1 MIKTNKV
8 KLFEEF
14 AAGEVSNPGQNV
26 APLGNTNTSSIPVDK
41 TVKSTGD
48 KVRAEIIA
56 DVDKILTNLETLSK
70 QITETVN
77 KDFFFQENRPL
88 NESLDAIL
96 GWVKKQANFVKGIA
110 LLKGKYKDLL
120 SDANADII
128 AAKEY
133 DAVKKIEASIDK
145 MKRARDEA
153 AGPKK
158 DAIKQKAIATIKA
171 LKEKKSDLSEKFEE
185 VKEQAKQALEEANEK
200 LKKYEE
206 NMPSGSEGDLYAN
219 TKKKIVNETKLE
231 GLREKGR
238 IAKEKGKSDAA
249 KEAADELKKMGAK
262 SKEADE
268 AIKELSKDVDP
279 KLEEDIKKIQTEIDR
294 EKDEDLAPVQ
304 SKIADIK
311 KDLADA
317 NPEQKSKLEAELAAA
332 KQQEDKTQEGI
343 YYLEDYLE
351 ELKAQRAALKGEDY
365 EKKDSKAGSTKDD
378 TEDSGNPLMKDDG
391 KGEEE
396 KPESDAIKKAEVK
409 VASAEKALADD
420 EKELADIPKEVEKVG
435 KDLKK
440 AEEVA
445 NAANPLNPEEIKKA
459 DDQIKK
465 LEDELPG
472 LMDKLNSRVHPDVMS
487 KKLEIAQAKLTR
499 AELGGDDTEI
509 KDAKADV
516 QSAKANYQEA
526 KGNNSQEEVEEAKSS
541 GAEAAAQV
549 AKDEIEELKK
559 KKKELEDR
567 AKELK
572 SEEIPQDEKDL
583 EKAEKELKDAQD
595 KEQLGGT
602 IDDIKKKQK
611 DKLKSTKESKE
622 LTWESLKE
630 DLGINQK
637 IELHESMSIA
647 DKMKIIL
654 SR

>member
-1 MIKTNKV
+1 MAKGKPIKP
-8 KLFEEF
+8 LLMQEAFES
-14 AAGEVSNPGQNV
+14 GMGSISNPDQNTVPATKIDINTV
-26 APLGNTNTSSIPVDK
+26 ATNQTS
-41 TVKSTGD
+41 VKSGD
-48 KVRAEIIA
+48 EVRADILK
-56 DVDKILTNLETLSK
+56 DVDAILTNLDTLSK
-70 QITETVN
+70 RISETVN

-219 TKKKIVNETKLE
+219 TKKKIVNEIKLE

-583 EKAEKELKDAQD
+583 EKAVKDLKAVKKGEFD
-595 KEQLGGT
+595 E
-602 IDDIKKKQK
+602 IKKKQK
-611 DKLKSTKESKE
+611 AKNESKE

>member
-487 KKLEIAQAKLTR
+487 KKLEIVQAKLTR

-583 EKAEKELKDAQD
+583 EKAVKDLKAAKEGEFD
-595 KEQLGGT
+595 E
-602 IDDIKKKQK
+602 IKKKQK
-611 DKLKSTKESKE
+611 AKNESKE

>member
-14 AAGEVSNPGQNV
+14 AAGGVSNPGQNV
-26 APLGNTNTSSIPVDK
+26 APLGNANTSSISVDK

-77 KDFFFQENRPL
+77 KDFFFQENRPI

-96 GWVKKQANFVKGIA
+96 GWVKKQANFVKGLA

-120 SDANADII
+120 SNANADII

-185 VKEQAKQALEEANEK
+185 VKEQAKQALEDANED

-206 NMPSGSEGDLYAN
+206 NMPSGSEGDLYTN

-304 SKIADIK
+304 SKISDIK
-311 KDLADA
+311 KELTDAD
-317 NPEQKSKLEAELAAA
+317 PEQKSKLEAELAAA

-391 KGEEE
+391 KEEP
-396 KPESDAIKKAEVK
+396 KNPEIKKAQDK
-409 VASAEKALADD
+409 LASAQKSLQDD
-420 EKELADIPKEVEKVG
+420 EKELAEIPDAIKKVDGDITKAKETVAASDPPSAEDIEKV
-435 KDLKK
+435 
-440 AEEVA
+440 
-445 NAANPLNPEEIKKA
+445 

-472 LMDKLNSRVHPDVMS
+472 LMDKLNSRTHPDVMS
-487 KKLEIAQAKLTR
+487 KKLEIAQAKLTK
-499 AELGGDDTEI
+499 AELGGDATEI
-509 KDAKADV
+509 EDAKADV
-516 QSAKANYQEA
+516 GSAKSNYQEA
-526 KGNNSQEEVEEAKSS
+526 VGSQEEVEEAKSS
-541 GAEAAAQV
+541 DQEAAVQV
-549 AKDEIEELKK
+549 AKDEIEDLKK
-559 KKKELEDR
+559 KKEDLTDR
-567 AKELK
+567 EDELK
-572 SEEIPQDEKDL
+572 NKEIPQDQKDVDQAAKDL
-583 EKAEKELKDAQD
+583 KAVKNGEFDE
-595 KEQLGGT
+595 
-602 IDDIKKKQK
+602 IKKKQK
-611 DKLKSTKESKE
+611 AKNESKE

-630 DLGINQK
+630 DLGINQE
-637 IELHESMSIA
+637 IELHESMTIA

>member
-249 KEAADELKKMGAK
+249 KEAADELKKRGAK

-311 KDLADA
+311 KNLADA
-317 NPEQKSKLEAELAAA
+317 NPEQKSKLEAELADA

-351 ELKAQRAALKGEDY
+351 ELKAQSAALKGEDY

-499 AELGGDDTEI
+499 AELGGDDAEI

-583 EKAEKELKDAQD
+583 EKAVKDLKAAKEGEFD
-595 KEQLGGT
+595 E
-602 IDDIKKKQK
+602 IKKKQK
-611 DKLKSTKESKE
+611 AKNESKE

>member
-583 EKAEKELKDAQD
+583 EKAVKDLKAAKEGEFD
-595 KEQLGGT
+595 E
-602 IDDIKKKQK
+602 IKKKQK
-611 DKLKSTKESKE
+611 AKNESKE

>member
-14 AAGEVSNPGQNV
+14 AAGGVSNPGQNV
-26 APLGNTNTSSIPVDK
+26 APLGNANTSSISVDK

-77 KDFFFQENRPL
+77 KDFFFQENRPI

-96 GWVKKQANFVKGIA
+96 GWVKKQANFVKGLA

-120 SDANADII
+120 SNANADII

-185 VKEQAKQALEEANEK
+185 VKEQAKQALEDANED

-304 SKIADIK
+304 SKISDIK
-311 KDLADA
+311 KELTDAD
-317 NPEQKSKLEAELAAA
+317 PEQKSKLEAELAAA

-391 KGEEE
+391 KEEP
-396 KPESDAIKKAEVK
+396 KNPEIKKAQDK
-409 VASAEKALADD
+409 LASAQKSLQDD
-420 EKELADIPKEVEKVG
+420 EKELAEIPDAIKKVDGDITKAKETVAASDPPSAEDIEKV
-435 KDLKK
+435 
-440 AEEVA
+440 
-445 NAANPLNPEEIKKA
+445 

-472 LMDKLNSRVHPDVMS
+472 LMDKLNSRTHPDVMS
-487 KKLEIAQAKLTR
+487 KKLEIAQAKLTK
-499 AELGGDDTEI
+499 AELGGDATEI
-509 KDAKADV
+509 EDAKADV
-516 QSAKANYQEA
+516 GSAKSNYQEA
-526 KGNNSQEEVEEAKSS
+526 VGSQEEVEEAKSS
-541 GAEAAAQV
+541 DQEAAVQV
-549 AKDEIEELKK
+549 AKDEIEDLKK
-559 KKKELEDR
+559 KKEDLTDR
-567 AKELK
+567 EDELK
-572 SEEIPQDEKDL
+572 NKEIPQDQKDVDQAAKDL
-583 EKAEKELKDAQD
+583 KAVKNGEFDE
-595 KEQLGGT
+595 
-602 IDDIKKKQK
+602 IKKKQK
-611 DKLKSTKESKE
+611 DKNESKE

-630 DLGINQK
+630 DLGINQE
-637 IELHESMSIA
+637 IELHESMTIA

>member
-96 GWVKKQANFVKGIA
+96 GWVKKQANFVKGLA

-120 SDANADII
+120 SNANADII

-262 SKEADE
+262 SKEADA

-311 KDLADA
+311 KNLADA

-391 KGEEE
+391 KEEE
-396 KPESDAIKKAEVK
+396 PKNPEIKKAQDK
-409 VASAEKALADD
+409 LASAEKALKDDQEELEEKPEDIKKMEDELKDLRKEIGQVGLSSKQKQMLQKAKDLVKSAQDAVDNQDPD
-420 EKELADIPKEVEKVG
+420 EKKHKANLDKLERAKKAVKDILDTSVLGENSITEETLEFFLELEENKSSDVEARKQVLKDELESLKQKLADERERE
-435 KDLKK
+435 KDLKQK
-440 AEEVA
+440 
-445 NAANPLNPEEIKKA
+445 
-459 DDQIKK
+459 
-465 LEDELPG
+465 
-472 LMDKLNSRVHPDVMS
+472 
-487 KKLEIAQAKLTR
+487 
-499 AELGGDDTEI
+499 
-509 KDAKADV
+509 
-516 QSAKANYQEA
+516 
-526 KGNNSQEEVEEAKSS
+526 
-541 GAEAAAQV
+541 
-549 AKDEIEELKK
+549 
-559 KKKELEDR
+559 
-567 AKELK
+567 
-572 SEEIPQDEKDL
+572 EIPQDKKNVDKAAKDL
-583 EKAEKELKDAQD
+583 EAAKNGEFDE
-595 KEQLGGT
+595 
-602 IDDIKKKQK
+602 IKKKQK
-611 DKLKSTKESKE
+611 AKNESKE

>member
-14 AAGEVSNPGQNV
+14 AAGGVSNPGQNV
-26 APLGNTNTSSIPVDK
+26 APLGNANTSSISVDK

-77 KDFFFQENRPL
+77 KDFFFQENRPI

-96 GWVKKQANFVKGIA
+96 GWVKKQANFVKGLA

-120 SDANADII
+120 SNANADII

-185 VKEQAKQALEEANEK
+185 VKEQAKQALEDANED

-206 NMPSGSEGDLYAN
+206 NMPSGSEGDLYTN

-304 SKIADIK
+304 SKISDIK
-311 KDLADA
+311 KELTDAD
-317 NPEQKSKLEAELAAA
+317 PEQKSKLEAELAAA

-391 KGEEE
+391 KEEP
-396 KPESDAIKKAEVK
+396 KNPEIKKAQDK
-409 VASAEKALADD
+409 LASAQKSLQDD
-420 EKELADIPKEVEKVG
+420 EKELAEIPDAIKKVDGDITKAKETVAASDPPSAEDIEKV
-435 KDLKK
+435 
-440 AEEVA
+440 
-445 NAANPLNPEEIKKA
+445 

-472 LMDKLNSRVHPDVMS
+472 LMDKLNSRTHPDVMS
-487 KKLEIAQAKLTR
+487 KKLEIAQAKLTK
-499 AELGGDDTEI
+499 AELGGDATEI
-509 KDAKADV
+509 EDAKADV
-516 QSAKANYQEA
+516 GSAKSNYQEA
-526 KGNNSQEEVEEAKSS
+526 AGSQEEVEEAKSS
-541 GAEAAAQV
+541 DQEAAVQV
-549 AKDEIEELKK
+549 AKDEIEDLKK
-559 KKKELEDR
+559 KKEDLTDR
-567 AKELK
+567 EDELK
-572 SEEIPQDEKDL
+572 NKEIPQDQKDVDQAAKDL
-583 EKAEKELKDAQD
+583 KAVKNGEFDE
-595 KEQLGGT
+595 
-602 IDDIKKKQK
+602 IKKKQK
-611 DKLKSTKESKE
+611 AKNESKE

-630 DLGINQK
+630 DLGINQE
-637 IELHESMSIA
+637 IELHESMTIA

>member
-26 APLGNTNTSSIPVDK
+26 APLGNANTSSISVDK
-41 TVKSTGD
+41 TVKSTGE

-120 SDANADII
+120 SNANADII

-185 VKEQAKQALEEANEK
+185 VKEQAKQALEDANED

-311 KDLADA
+311 KNLADA

-343 YYLEDYLE
+343 FYLEDYLE

-365 EKKDSKAGSTKDD
+365 EKKDSKVGSTEDGKSD
-378 TEDSGNPLMKDDG
+378 TNENPLMKDDG
-391 KGEEE
+391 KEE
-396 KPESDAIKKAEVK
+396 KPENPEIKKAQDK
-409 VASAEKALADD
+409 LASAQKSLQDD
-420 EKELADIPKEVEKVG
+420 EKELAEIPDAIKKVDGDITKAKETVAASDPPSAEDIEKV
-435 KDLKK
+435 
-440 AEEVA
+440 
-445 NAANPLNPEEIKKA
+445 

-472 LMDKLNSRVHPDVMS
+472 LMDKLNSRNHPDVMS
-487 KKLEIAQAKLTR
+487 KKLEIAQAKLTK
-499 AELGGDDTEI
+499 AELGGDATEI
-509 KDAKADV
+509 EDAKADV
-516 QSAKANYQEA
+516 GSAKSNYQEA
-526 KGNNSQEEVEEAKSS
+526 VSSQEEVEEAKSS
-541 GAEAAAQV
+541 DQEAAVQV
-549 AKDEIEELKK
+549 AKDEIEDLKK
-559 KKKELEDR
+559 KKED
-567 AKELK
+567 LK
-572 SEEIPQDEKDL
+572 DR
-583 EKAEKELKDAQD
+583 EKELKDKEIPQD
-595 KEQLGGT
+595 QTDVDQAAKDLKAVKKGEF
-602 IDDIKKKQK
+602 DEIKKKQK
-611 DKLKSTKESKE
+611 TKNESKE
-622 LTWESLKE
+622 LTWDSLKE

>member
-26 APLGNTNTSSIPVDK
+26 APLGNTNTSSISVDK
-41 TVKSTGD
+41 TVKSPGD

-96 GWVKKQANFVKGIA
+96 GWVKKQANFVKGLA

-120 SDANADII
+120 SNANADII

-133 DAVKKIEASIDK
+133 DAVKKIEAAIDK

-185 VKEQAKQALEEANEK
+185 VKEKAKQALEEADED

-206 NMPSGSEGDLYAN
+206 NMPGGNEGELYAN
-219 TKKKIVNETKLE
+219 TKKKITNEIKLE
-231 GLREKGR
+231 GLKEKGR

-279 KLEEDIKKIQTEIDR
+279 KLEEDINKIQTEIDR
-294 EKDEDLAPVQ
+294 EKDEDLVPLQ
-304 SKIADIK
+304 SKISDIK
-311 KDLADA
+311 KKLTDA
-317 NPEQKSKLEAELAAA
+317 APEDKKELEADLAAA
-332 KQQEDKTQEGI
+332 KEQEDKIQEGI

-391 KGEEE
+391 KEEE
-396 KPESDAIKKAEVK
+396 
-409 VASAEKALADD
+409 
-420 EKELADIPKEVEKVG
+420 PK
-435 KDLKK
+435 
-440 AEEVA
+440 
-445 NAANPLNPEEIKKA
+445 NPEIKKA
-459 DDQIKK
+459 QDKLASAQKALQDDQEELAEKPEDIKK
-465 LEDELPG
+465 MEDELKDLRKEVGQVG
-472 LMDKLNSRVHPDVMS
+472 LSTGERKRLQKAKDLVKSAKDAVDNQDPDEEIHKKNQDKLARAQKAVKDILDTSVLGEGSITEETLEFFLELEENKSSDVEARKQVLKDELES
-487 KKLEIAQAKLTR
+487 LKQKLADEREREKVLKQ
-499 AELGGDDTEI
+499 TEI
-509 KDAKADV
+509 PKD
-516 QSAKANYQEA
+516 
-526 KGNNSQEEVEEAKSS
+526 
-541 GAEAAAQV
+541 
-549 AKDEIEELKK
+549 KK
-559 KKKELEDR
+559 KVDQ
-567 AKELK
+567 AA
-572 SEEIPQDEKDL
+572 KDL
-583 EKAEKELKDAQD
+583 EAAKKGEFDE
-595 KEQLGGT
+595 
-602 IDDIKKKQK
+602 IKKKQK
-611 DKLKSTKESKE
+611 AKNESKE
-622 LTWESLKE
+622 LTWETLKE
-630 DLGINQK
+630 DLGINQE

>member
-487 KKLEIAQAKLTR
+487 KKLEIVQAKLTR

-583 EKAEKELKDAQD
+583 EKAVKDLKAVKKGEFD
-595 KEQLGGT
+595 E
-602 IDDIKKKQK
+602 IKKKQK
-611 DKLKSTKESKE
+611 AKNESKE

>member
-26 APLGNTNTSSIPVDK
+26 APLGNINTSSISVDK
-41 TVKSTGD
+41 TVKSPGD

-96 GWVKKQANFVKGIA
+96 GWVKKQANFVKGLA

-120 SDANADII
+120 SNANADII

-133 DAVKKIEASIDK
+133 DAVKKIEAAIDK

-185 VKEQAKQALEEANEK
+185 VKEKAKQALEEADED

-206 NMPSGSEGDLYAN
+206 NMPGGNEGELYAN
-219 TKKKIVNETKLE
+219 TKKKITNEIKLE
-231 GLREKGR
+231 GLKEKGR

-294 EKDEDLAPVQ
+294 EKDEDLVPLQ
-304 SKIADIK
+304 SKISDIK
-311 KDLADA
+311 KKLTDA
-317 NPEQKSKLEAELAAA
+317 APEDKKELEADLAAA
-332 KQQEDKTQEGI
+332 KEQEDKIQEGI

-391 KGEEE
+391 KEEE
-396 KPESDAIKKAEVK
+396 
-409 VASAEKALADD
+409 
-420 EKELADIPKEVEKVG
+420 PK
-435 KDLKK
+435 
-440 AEEVA
+440 
-445 NAANPLNPEEIKKA
+445 NPEIKKA
-459 DDQIKK
+459 QDKLASAQKALQDDQEELAEKPEDIKK
-465 LEDELPG
+465 MEDELKDLRKEVGQVG
-472 LMDKLNSRVHPDVMS
+472 LSTGERKRLQKAKDLVKSAKDAVDNQDPDEEIHKKNQDKLARAQKAVKDILDTSVLGEGSITEETLEFFLELEENKSSDVEARKQVLKDELES
-487 KKLEIAQAKLTR
+487 LKQKLADEREREKVLKQ
-499 AELGGDDTEI
+499 TEI
-509 KDAKADV
+509 PKD
-516 QSAKANYQEA
+516 
-526 KGNNSQEEVEEAKSS
+526 
-541 GAEAAAQV
+541 
-549 AKDEIEELKK
+549 KK
-559 KKKELEDR
+559 KVDQ
-567 AKELK
+567 AA
-572 SEEIPQDEKDL
+572 KDL
-583 EKAEKELKDAQD
+583 EAAKKGEFDE
-595 KEQLGGT
+595 
-602 IDDIKKKQK
+602 IKKKQK
-611 DKLKSTKESKE
+611 AKNESKE
-622 LTWESLKE
+622 LTWETLKE
-630 DLGINQK
+630 DLGINQE

>member
-26 APLGNTNTSSIPVDK
+26 APLGNASTSSIPVDK

-120 SDANADII
+120 SNANADII

-133 DAVKKIEASIDK
+133 DAIKKIEASIDK

-171 LKEKKSDLSEKFEE
+171 LKDKKSDLSEKFEE
-185 VKEQAKQALEEANEK
+185 VKEQAKQALEDANED

-279 KLEEDIKKIQTEIDR
+279 KLEEDIKKIQIEIDR

-317 NPEQKSKLEAELAAA
+317 DPEQKSKLEAELAAA

-391 KGEEE
+391 KEEE
-396 KPESDAIKKAEVK
+396 PKNPEIKKAQDK
-409 VASAEKALADD
+409 LASAQKSLQDD
-420 EKELADIPKEVEKVG
+420 EKELAEIPDAIKKVDGDITKAKETVAASNPPSAEDIEKV
-435 KDLKK
+435 
-440 AEEVA
+440 
-445 NAANPLNPEEIKKA
+445 

-472 LMDKLNSRVHPDVMS
+472 LMDKLNSRNHPDVMS
-487 KKLEIAQAKLTR
+487 KKLEIAQAKLTK
-499 AELGGDDTEI
+499 AELGGDVTEI
-509 KDAKADV
+509 EDAKADV
-516 QSAKANYQEA
+516 GSAKSNYQEA
-526 KGNNSQEEVEEAKSS
+526 VGSQEEVEEAKSS
-541 GAEAAAQV
+541 DQEAAVQV
-549 AKDEIEELKK
+549 AKDEIEDLKK
-559 KKKELEDR
+559 KKED
-567 AKELK
+567 LK
-572 SEEIPQDEKDL
+572 DR
-583 EKAEKELKDAQD
+583 EKELKDKEIPQD
-595 KEQLGGT
+595 QKDVDQAAKDLKAVKNGDFDE
-602 IDDIKKKQK
+602 IKKKQK
-611 DKLKSTKESKE
+611 AKNESKE

>member
-26 APLGNTNTSSIPVDK
+26 APLGNINTSSISVDK
-41 TVKSTGD
+41 TVKSPGD

-96 GWVKKQANFVKGIA
+96 GWVKKQANFVKGLA

-120 SDANADII
+120 SNANADII

-133 DAVKKIEASIDK
+133 DAVKKIEAAIDK

-185 VKEQAKQALEEANEK
+185 VKEKAKQALEEADED

-206 NMPSGSEGDLYAN
+206 NMPGGNEGELYAN
-219 TKKKIVNETKLE
+219 TKKKITNEIKLE
-231 GLREKGR
+231 GLKEKGR

-279 KLEEDIKKIQTEIDR
+279 KLEEDINKIQTEIDR
-294 EKDEDLAPVQ
+294 EKDEDLVPLQ
-304 SKIADIK
+304 SKISDIK
-311 KDLADA
+311 KKLTDA
-317 NPEQKSKLEAELAAA
+317 APEDKKELEADLAAA
-332 KQQEDKTQEGI
+332 KEQEDKIQEGI

-391 KGEEE
+391 KEEE
-396 KPESDAIKKAEVK
+396 
-409 VASAEKALADD
+409 
-420 EKELADIPKEVEKVG
+420 PK
-435 KDLKK
+435 
-440 AEEVA
+440 
-445 NAANPLNPEEIKKA
+445 NPEIKKA
-459 DDQIKK
+459 QDKLASAQKALQDDQEELAEKPEDIKK
-465 LEDELPG
+465 MEDELKDLRKEVGQVG
-472 LMDKLNSRVHPDVMS
+472 LSTGERKRLQKAKDLVKSAKDAVDNQDPDEEIHKKNQDKLARAQKAVKDILDTSVLGEGSITEETLEFFLELEENKSSDVEARKQVLKDELES
-487 KKLEIAQAKLTR
+487 LKQKLADEREREKVLKQ
-499 AELGGDDTEI
+499 TEI
-509 KDAKADV
+509 PKD
-516 QSAKANYQEA
+516 
-526 KGNNSQEEVEEAKSS
+526 
-541 GAEAAAQV
+541 
-549 AKDEIEELKK
+549 KK
-559 KKKELEDR
+559 KVDQ
-567 AKELK
+567 AA
-572 SEEIPQDEKDL
+572 KDL
-583 EKAEKELKDAQD
+583 EAAKKGEFDE
-595 KEQLGGT
+595 
-602 IDDIKKKQK
+602 IKKKQK
-611 DKLKSTKESKE
+611 AKNESKE
-622 LTWESLKE
+622 LTWETLKE
-630 DLGINQK
+630 DLGINQE

>member
-26 APLGNTNTSSIPVDK
+26 APLGNINTSSISVDK
-41 TVKSTGD
+41 TVKSPGD

-96 GWVKKQANFVKGIA
+96 GWVKKQANFVKGLA

-120 SDANADII
+120 SNANADII

-133 DAVKKIEASIDK
+133 DAVKKIEAAIDK

-158 DAIKQKAIATIKA
+158 DVIKQKAIATIKA

-185 VKEQAKQALEEANEK
+185 VKEKAKQALEEADED

-206 NMPSGSEGDLYAN
+206 NMPGGNEGELYAN
-219 TKKKIVNETKLE
+219 TKKKITNEIKLE
-231 GLREKGR
+231 GLKEKGR

-279 KLEEDIKKIQTEIDR
+279 KLEEDINKIQTEIDR
-294 EKDEDLAPVQ
+294 EKDEDLVPLQ
-304 SKIADIK
+304 SKISDIK
-311 KDLADA
+311 KKLTDA
-317 NPEQKSKLEAELAAA
+317 APEDKKELEADLAAA
-332 KQQEDKTQEGI
+332 KEQEDKIQEGI

-391 KGEEE
+391 KEEE
-396 KPESDAIKKAEVK
+396 
-409 VASAEKALADD
+409 
-420 EKELADIPKEVEKVG
+420 PK
-435 KDLKK
+435 
-440 AEEVA
+440 
-445 NAANPLNPEEIKKA
+445 NPEIKKA
-459 DDQIKK
+459 QDKLASAQKALQDDQEELAEKPEDIKK
-465 LEDELPG
+465 MEDELKDLRKEVGQVG
-472 LMDKLNSRVHPDVMS
+472 LSTGERKRLQKAKDLVKSAKDAVDNQDPDEEIHKKNQDKLARAQKAVKDILDTSVLGEGSITEETLEFFLELEENKSSDVEARKQVLKDELES
-487 KKLEIAQAKLTR
+487 LKQKLADEREREKVLKQ
-499 AELGGDDTEI
+499 TEI
-509 KDAKADV
+509 PKD
-516 QSAKANYQEA
+516 
-526 KGNNSQEEVEEAKSS
+526 
-541 GAEAAAQV
+541 
-549 AKDEIEELKK
+549 KK
-559 KKKELEDR
+559 KVDQ
-567 AKELK
+567 AA
-572 SEEIPQDEKDL
+572 KDL
-583 EKAEKELKDAQD
+583 EAAKKGEFDE
-595 KEQLGGT
+595 
-602 IDDIKKKQK
+602 IKKKQK
-611 DKLKSTKESKE
+611 AKNESKE
-622 LTWESLKE
+622 LTWETLKE
-630 DLGINQK
+630 DLGINQE

>member
-26 APLGNTNTSSIPVDK
+26 APLGNANTSSISVDK

-120 SDANADII
+120 SNANADII

-185 VKEQAKQALEEANEK
+185 VKEKAKQALEDANED
-200 LKKYEE
+200 LKKYED
-206 NMPSGSEGDLYAN
+206 NMPGGSEGELYTN
-219 TKKKIVNETKLE
+219 TKKKIVNEVKLE

-238 IAKEKGKSDAA
+238 IAKEKGKADAA

-311 KDLADA
+311 KNLADA

-332 KQQEDKTQEGI
+332 KKQEDKTQEGI

-378 TEDSGNPLMKDDG
+378 TEDGGNALMKDDG
-391 KGEEE
+391 KEEP
-396 KPESDAIKKAEVK
+396 KNPEIKKAQDK
-409 VASAEKALADD
+409 LASAQKALQDD
-420 EKELADIPKEVEKVG
+420 EDELEEIPDTIKKVDGDIAKAEKTAAASDPPSA
-435 KDLKK
+435 KDL
-440 AEEVA
+440 
-445 NAANPLNPEEIKKA
+445 KKA

-472 LMDKLNSRVHPDVMS
+472 LMDKLNSRNHPDVMS
-487 KKLEIAQAKLTR
+487 KKLEIAQAKLTK
-499 AELGGDDTEI
+499 AELGGDTTEI
-509 KDAKADV
+509 EDAKADV
-516 QSAKANYQEA
+516 GSAKSNYQEA
-526 KGNNSQEEVEEAKSS
+526 VSSQEEVEEAKSS
-541 GAEAAAQV
+541 DQEAAIQV
-549 AKDEIEELKK
+549 AKDEIEDLKK
-559 KKKELEDR
+559 KKED
-567 AKELK
+567 LK
-572 SEEIPQDEKDL
+572 NR
-583 EKAEKELKDAQD
+583 EKELINKEIPEDQTKVDQAAKDLKAVKKGEFD
-595 KEQLGGT
+595 E
-602 IDDIKKKQK
+602 IKKKQK
-611 DKLKSTKESKE
+611 AKNESKE

-637 IELHESMSIA
+637 IELHESMSVS

>member
-96 GWVKKQANFVKGIA
+96 GWVKKQANFVKGLA

-120 SDANADII
+120 SNANADII

-262 SKEADE
+262 SKEADA

-311 KDLADA
+311 KNLADA

-391 KGEEE
+391 KEEE
-396 KPESDAIKKAEVK
+396 PKNPEIKKAQDK
-409 VASAEKALADD
+409 LASAEKALKDDQEELEEKPEDIKKMEDELKDLRKEIGQVGLSSKQKQMLQKAKDLVKSAQDAVDNQDPD
-420 EKELADIPKEVEKVG
+420 EKKHKANIDKLERAKKAVKDILDTSVLGENSITEETLEFFLELEENKSSDVEARKQVLKDELESLKQKLADERERE
-435 KDLKK
+435 KDLKQK
-440 AEEVA
+440 
-445 NAANPLNPEEIKKA
+445 
-459 DDQIKK
+459 
-465 LEDELPG
+465 
-472 LMDKLNSRVHPDVMS
+472 
-487 KKLEIAQAKLTR
+487 
-499 AELGGDDTEI
+499 
-509 KDAKADV
+509 
-516 QSAKANYQEA
+516 
-526 KGNNSQEEVEEAKSS
+526 
-541 GAEAAAQV
+541 
-549 AKDEIEELKK
+549 
-559 KKKELEDR
+559 
-567 AKELK
+567 
-572 SEEIPQDEKDL
+572 EIPQDKKNVDKAAKDL
-583 EKAEKELKDAQD
+583 EAAKNGEFDE
-595 KEQLGGT
+595 
-602 IDDIKKKQK
+602 IKKKQK
-611 DKLKSTKESKE
+611 AKNESKE

>member
-96 GWVKKQANFVKGIA
+96 GWVKKQANFVKGLA

-120 SDANADII
+120 SNANADII

-262 SKEADE
+262 SKEADA

-311 KDLADA
+311 KNLADA

-391 KGEEE
+391 KEEE
-396 KPESDAIKKAEVK
+396 PKNPEIKKAQDK
-409 VASAEKALADD
+409 LASAEKALKDDQEELEEKPEDIKKMEDELKDLRKEIGQVGLSSKQKQMLQKAKDLVKSAQDAVDNQDPD
-420 EKELADIPKEVEKVG
+420 EKKHKANIDKLERAKKAVKDILDTSVLGENSITEETLEFFLELEENKSSDVEARKQVLKDELESLKQKLADERERE
-435 KDLKK
+435 KDLKQK
-440 AEEVA
+440 
-445 NAANPLNPEEIKKA
+445 
-459 DDQIKK
+459 
-465 LEDELPG
+465 
-472 LMDKLNSRVHPDVMS
+472 
-487 KKLEIAQAKLTR
+487 
-499 AELGGDDTEI
+499 
-509 KDAKADV
+509 
-516 QSAKANYQEA
+516 
-526 KGNNSQEEVEEAKSS
+526 
-541 GAEAAAQV
+541 
-549 AKDEIEELKK
+549 
-559 KKKELEDR
+559 
-567 AKELK
+567 
-572 SEEIPQDEKDL
+572 EIPQDKKNVDKAAKDL
-583 EKAEKELKDAQD
+583 EAVKKGEFDE
-595 KEQLGGT
+595 
-602 IDDIKKKQK
+602 IKKKQK
-611 DKLKSTKESKE
+611 AKNESKE

>member
-14 AAGEVSNPGQNV
+14 AAGGVSNPGQNV
-26 APLGNTNTSSIPVDK
+26 APLGNANTSSISVDK

-77 KDFFFQENRPL
+77 KDFFFQENRPI

-96 GWVKKQANFVKGIA
+96 GWVKKQANFVKGLA

-120 SDANADII
+120 SNANADII

-185 VKEQAKQALEEANEK
+185 VKEQAKQALEDANED

-304 SKIADIK
+304 SKISDIK
-311 KDLADA
+311 KELTDAD
-317 NPEQKSKLEAELAAA
+317 PEQKSKLEAELAAA

-391 KGEEE
+391 KEEP
-396 KPESDAIKKAEVK
+396 KNPEIKKAQDK
-409 VASAEKALADD
+409 LASAQKSLQDD
-420 EKELADIPKEVEKVG
+420 EKELAEIPDAIKKVDGDITKAKETVAASDPPSAEDIEKV
-435 KDLKK
+435 
-440 AEEVA
+440 
-445 NAANPLNPEEIKKA
+445 

-472 LMDKLNSRVHPDVMS
+472 LMDKLNSRTHPDVMS
-487 KKLEIAQAKLTR
+487 KKLEIAQAKLTK
-499 AELGGDDTEI
+499 AELGGDATEI
-509 KDAKADV
+509 EDAKADV
-516 QSAKANYQEA
+516 GSAKSNYQEA
-526 KGNNSQEEVEEAKSS
+526 VGSQEEVEEAKSS
-541 GAEAAAQV
+541 DQEAAVQV
-549 AKDEIEELKK
+549 AKDEIEDLKK
-559 KKKELEDR
+559 KKEDLTDR
-567 AKELK
+567 EDELK
-572 SEEIPQDEKDL
+572 NKEIPQDQKDVDQAAKDL
-583 EKAEKELKDAQD
+583 KAVKNGEFDE
-595 KEQLGGT
+595 
-602 IDDIKKKQK
+602 IKKKQK
-611 DKLKSTKESKE
+611 AKNESKE

-630 DLGINQK
+630 DLGINQE
-637 IELHESMSIA
+637 IELHESMTIA

>member
-26 APLGNTNTSSIPVDK
+26 APLGNANTSSISVDK
-41 TVKSTGD
+41 TVKSPGD

-77 KDFFFQENRPL
+77 KDFFFQGNRPL

-96 GWVKKQANFVKGIA
+96 GWVKKQANFVKGMA

-120 SDANADII
+120 SSANADII

-133 DAVKKIEASIDK
+133 DTVKKIEGAIDK

-185 VKEQAKQALEEANEK
+185 AKEKAKQALEEANEN

-206 NMPSGSEGDLYAN
+206 NMPGGSEGDLYAN
-219 TKKKIVNETKLE
+219 TKKKINNEIKLE
-231 GLREKGR
+231 GLKEKGR

-294 EKDEDLAPVQ
+294 EKDEELTPLQ
-304 SKIADIK
+304 SNIADLK
-311 KDLADA
+311 KKLSSEKDSVKKGD
-317 NPEQKSKLEAELAAA
+317 LEAELTAA
-332 KQQEDKTQEGI
+332 KEQEDGTLEGI

-391 KGEEE
+391 KEEE
-396 KPESDAIKKAEVK
+396 SEDPEIKKAQDKLASAQKALQNDQEELAKIPQDIKKVDGDIKKAEDT
-409 VASAEKALADD
+409 VAT
-420 EKELADIPKEVEKVG
+420 
-435 KDLKK
+435 
-440 AEEVA
+440 
-445 NAANPLNPEEIKKA
+445 ANPPNPEDIKKV

-472 LMDKLNSRVHPDVMS
+472 LMDKLNSRTHPDVMS
-487 KKLEIAQAKLTR
+487 KKLEIAQAKLTK
-499 AELGGDDTEI
+499 AELSGDTTEI
-509 KDAKADV
+509 EDVKADV
-516 QSAKANYQEA
+516 KQAKLNYQEA
-526 KGNNSQEEVEEAKSS
+526 VGSQEVEEAKSS
-541 GAEAAAQV
+541 DQEAAIQV
-549 AKDEIEELKK
+549 AKDEIEDLEK
-559 KKKELEDR
+559 KKKELKTRET
-567 AKELK
+567 ELK
-572 SEEIPQDEKDL
+572 KEVIPLDKKEVEKAQKDL
-583 EKAEKELKDAQD
+583 KAIKGKEF
-595 KEQLGGT
+595 
-602 IDDIKKKQK
+602 DDIKKKQK
-611 DKLKSTKESKE
+611 AKNESKE
-622 LTWESLKE
+622 LTWETLKE
-630 DLGINQK
+630 DLGITQK
-637 IELHESMSIA
+637 IELHESLSIA

>member
-1 MIKTNKV
+1 MAKGKPIKP
-8 KLFEEF
+8 LLMQEAFES
-14 AAGEVSNPGQNV
+14 GMGSISNPDQNTVPATKIDINTV
-26 APLGNTNTSSIPVDK
+26 ATNQTS
-41 TVKSTGD
+41 VKSGD
-48 KVRAEIIA
+48 EVRADILK
-56 DVDKILTNLETLSK
+56 DVDAILTNLDTLSK
-70 QITETVN
+70 RISETVN

-88 NESLDAIL
+88 NESLEGIL
-96 GWVKKQANFVKGIA
+96 GWVKKQANFVKGLA
-110 LLKGKYKDLL
+110 LVKGKYKDLL
-120 SDANADII
+120 SNANADII

-133 DAVKKIEASIDK
+133 DAVKKLEAAIDK

-153 AGPKK
+153 SGPKK

-185 VKEQAKQALEEANEK
+185 VKEKAKQALEDANED
-200 LKKYEE
+200 LKKYED
-206 NMPSGSEGDLYAN
+206 NMPGGSEGELYTN
-219 TKKKIVNETKLE
+219 TKKKIVNEVKLE

-238 IAKEKGKSDAA
+238 IAKEKGKADAA

-311 KDLADA
+311 KNLADA

-332 KQQEDKTQEGI
+332 KKQEDKTQEGI

-378 TEDSGNPLMKDDG
+378 TEDGGNALMKDDG
-391 KGEEE
+391 KEEP
-396 KPESDAIKKAEVK
+396 KNPEIKKAQDK
-409 VASAEKALADD
+409 LASAQKALQDD
-420 EKELADIPKEVEKVG
+420 EDELEEIPDTIKKVDGDIAKAEKTAAASDPPSA
-435 KDLKK
+435 KDL
-440 AEEVA
+440 
-445 NAANPLNPEEIKKA
+445 KKA

-472 LMDKLNSRVHPDVMS
+472 LMDKLNSRNHPDVMS
-487 KKLEIAQAKLTR
+487 KKLEIAQAKLTK
-499 AELGGDDTEI
+499 AELGGDTTEI
-509 KDAKADV
+509 EDAKADV
-516 QSAKANYQEA
+516 GSAKSNYQEA
-526 KGNNSQEEVEEAKSS
+526 VSSQEEVEEAKSS
-541 GAEAAAQV
+541 DQEAAIQV
-549 AKDEIEELKK
+549 AKDEIEDLKK
-559 KKKELEDR
+559 KKED
-567 AKELK
+567 LK
-572 SEEIPQDEKDL
+572 NR
-583 EKAEKELKDAQD
+583 EKELINKEIPEDQTKVDQAAKDLKAVKKGEFD
-595 KEQLGGT
+595 E
-602 IDDIKKKQK
+602 IKKKQK
-611 DKLKSTKESKE
+611 AKNESKE

-637 IELHESMSIA
+637 IELHESMSVS

>member
-1 MIKTNKV
+1 MAKGKPIKP
-8 KLFEEF
+8 LLMQEAFES
-14 AAGEVSNPGQNV
+14 GMGSISNPDQNTVPATKIDINTV
-26 APLGNTNTSSIPVDK
+26 ATNQTS
-41 TVKSTGD
+41 VKSGD
-48 KVRAEIIA
+48 EVRADILK
-56 DVDKILTNLETLSK
+56 DVDAILTNLDTLSK
-70 QITETVN
+70 RISETVN

-96 GWVKKQANFVKGIA
+96 GWVKKQANFVKGMA

-120 SDANADII
+120 SSANADII

-133 DAVKKIEASIDK
+133 DTVKKIEGAIDK

-185 VKEQAKQALEEANEK
+185 AKEKAKQALEEANEN

-206 NMPSGSEGDLYAN
+206 NMPGGSEGDLYAN
-219 TKKKIVNETKLE
+219 TKKKINNEIKLE
-231 GLREKGR
+231 GLKEKGR

-294 EKDEDLAPVQ
+294 EKDEELTPLQ
-304 SKIADIK
+304 SNIADLK
-311 KDLADA
+311 KKLSSEKDSVKKGD
-317 NPEQKSKLEAELAAA
+317 LEAELTAA
-332 KQQEDKTQEGI
+332 KEQEDGTLEGI

-378 TEDSGNPLMKDDG
+378 TEDSGNALMKDDG
-391 KGEEE
+391 EEE
-396 KPESDAIKKAEVK
+396 SEDP
-409 VASAEKALADD
+409 
-420 EKELADIPKEVEKVG
+420 
-435 KDLKK
+435 
-440 AEEVA
+440 
-445 NAANPLNPEEIKKA
+445 EIKKA
-459 DDQIKK
+459 QDKLASAQKALQNDQEELAKIPQDIKKVDGDIEKAEDTVATANPPNPEDIKKVDDQIKK

-472 LMDKLNSRVHPDVMS
+472 LMDKLNSRTHPDVMS
-487 KKLEIAQAKLTR
+487 KKLEIAQAKLTK
-499 AELGGDDTEI
+499 AELSGDTTEI
-509 KDAKADV
+509 EDVKADV
-516 QSAKANYQEA
+516 KQAKLNYQEVV
-526 KGNNSQEEVEEAKSS
+526 GSQEVEEAKSS
-541 GAEAAAQV
+541 DQEAAIQV
-549 AKDEIEELKK
+549 AKDEIEDLEK
-559 KKKELEDR
+559 KKKELKTRET
-567 AKELK
+567 ELK
-572 SEEIPQDEKDL
+572 KEVIPLDKKEVEKAQKDL
-583 EKAEKELKDAQD
+583 KAIKGKEF
-595 KEQLGGT
+595 
-602 IDDIKKKQK
+602 DDIKKKQK
-611 DKLKSTKESKE
+611 AKNESKE
-622 LTWESLKE
+622 LTWETLKE

-637 IELHESMSIA
+637 IELHESLSIA

>member
-26 APLGNTNTSSIPVDK
+26 APLGNANTSSISVDK

-120 SDANADII
+120 SNANADII

-185 VKEQAKQALEEANEK
+185 VKEQAKQALEDANED

-343 YYLEDYLE
+343 FYLEDYLE

-365 EKKDSKAGSTKDD
+365 EKKDSKVGSTEDGKSD
-378 TEDSGNPLMKDDG
+378 TNENPLMKDDG
-391 KGEEE
+391 KEE
-396 KPESDAIKKAEVK
+396 KPENPEIKKAQDK
-409 VASAEKALADD
+409 LASAQKSLQDD
-420 EKELADIPKEVEKVG
+420 EKELAEIPDTIKKVDGDIAKAEKTAAASDPPSA
-435 KDLKK
+435 KDL
-440 AEEVA
+440 
-445 NAANPLNPEEIKKA
+445 KKA

-472 LMDKLNSRVHPDVMS
+472 LMDKLNSRNHPDVMS
-487 KKLEIAQAKLTR
+487 KKLEIAQAKLTK
-499 AELGGDDTEI
+499 AELGGDATEI
-509 KDAKADV
+509 EDAKADV
-516 QSAKANYQEA
+516 GSAKSNYQEA
-526 KGNNSQEEVEEAKSS
+526 VSSQEEVEEAKSS
-541 GAEAAAQV
+541 DQEAAVQV
-549 AKDEIEELKK
+549 AKDEIEDLKK
-559 KKKELEDR
+559 KKED
-567 AKELK
+567 LK
-572 SEEIPQDEKDL
+572 NR
-583 EKAEKELKDAQD
+583 EKELINKEIPEDQTKVDQAAKDLKAVKKGEFD
-595 KEQLGGT
+595 E
-602 IDDIKKKQK
+602 IKKKQK
-611 DKLKSTKESKE
+611 AKNESKE

>member
-14 AAGEVSNPGQNV
+14 AAGGVSNPGQNV
-26 APLGNTNTSSIPVDK
+26 APLGNANTSSISVDK

-77 KDFFFQENRPL
+77 KDFFFQENRPI

-96 GWVKKQANFVKGIA
+96 GWVKKQANFVKGLA

-120 SDANADII
+120 SNANADII

-185 VKEQAKQALEEANEK
+185 VKEQAKQALEDANED

-304 SKIADIK
+304 SKISDIK
-311 KDLADA
+311 KELTDAD
-317 NPEQKSKLEAELAAA
+317 PEQKSKLEAELAAA

-391 KGEEE
+391 KEEP
-396 KPESDAIKKAEVK
+396 KNPEIKKAQDK
-409 VASAEKALADD
+409 LASAQKSLQDD
-420 EKELADIPKEVEKVG
+420 EKELAEIPDAIKKVDGDITKAKETVAASDPPSAEDIEKV
-435 KDLKK
+435 
-440 AEEVA
+440 
-445 NAANPLNPEEIKKA
+445 

-472 LMDKLNSRVHPDVMS
+472 LMDKLNSRTHPDVMS
-487 KKLEIAQAKLTR
+487 KKLEIAQAKLTK
-499 AELGGDDTEI
+499 AELGGDATEI
-509 KDAKADV
+509 EDAKADV
-516 QSAKANYQEA
+516 GSAKSNYQEA
-526 KGNNSQEEVEEAKSS
+526 VGSQEEVEEAKSS
-541 GAEAAAQV
+541 DQEAAVQV
-549 AKDEIEELKK
+549 AKDEIEDLKK
-559 KKKELEDR
+559 KKEDLTDR
-567 AKELK
+567 EDELK
-572 SEEIPQDEKDL
+572 
-583 EKAEKELKDAQD
+583 
-595 KEQLGGT
+595 
-602 IDDIKKKQK
+602 KQRDSSRSK
-611 DKLKSTKESKE
+611 GCRPGCKRFKSS
-622 LTWESLKE
+622 
-630 DLGINQK
+630 
-637 IELHESMSIA
+637 
-647 DKMKIIL
+647 
-654 SR
+654 

>member
-499 AELGGDDTEI
+499 AELGGDDAEI

-583 EKAEKELKDAQD
+583 EKAVKDLKAVKKGEFD
-595 KEQLGGT
+595 E
-602 IDDIKKKQK
+602 IKKKQK
-611 DKLKSTKESKE
+611 AKNESKE

>member
-96 GWVKKQANFVKGIA
+96 GWVKKQANFVKGLA

-120 SDANADII
+120 SNANADII

-262 SKEADE
+262 SKEADA

-311 KDLADA
+311 KNLADA

-391 KGEEE
+391 KEEE
-396 KPESDAIKKAEVK
+396 PKNPEIKKAQDK
-409 VASAEKALADD
+409 LASAEKALKDDQEELEEKPEDIKKMEDELKDLRKEIGQVGLSSKQKQMLQKAKDLVKSAQDAVDNQDPD
-420 EKELADIPKEVEKVG
+420 EKKHKANLDKLERAKKAVKDILDTSVLGENSITEETLEFFLELEENKSSDVEARKQVLKDELESLKQKLADERERE
-435 KDLKK
+435 KDLKQK
-440 AEEVA
+440 
-445 NAANPLNPEEIKKA
+445 
-459 DDQIKK
+459 
-465 LEDELPG
+465 
-472 LMDKLNSRVHPDVMS
+472 
-487 KKLEIAQAKLTR
+487 
-499 AELGGDDTEI
+499 
-509 KDAKADV
+509 
-516 QSAKANYQEA
+516 
-526 KGNNSQEEVEEAKSS
+526 
-541 GAEAAAQV
+541 
-549 AKDEIEELKK
+549 
-559 KKKELEDR
+559 
-567 AKELK
+567 
-572 SEEIPQDEKDL
+572 EIPQDKKNVDKAAKDL
-583 EKAEKELKDAQD
+583 EAVKKGEFDE
-595 KEQLGGT
+595 
-602 IDDIKKKQK
+602 IKKKQK
-611 DKLKSTKESKE
+611 AKNESKE